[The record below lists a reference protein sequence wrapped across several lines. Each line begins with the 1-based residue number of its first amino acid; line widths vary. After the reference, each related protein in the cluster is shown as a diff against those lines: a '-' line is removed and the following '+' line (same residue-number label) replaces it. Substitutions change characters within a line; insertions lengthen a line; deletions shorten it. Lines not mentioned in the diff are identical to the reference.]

1 MASLVH
7 VTMITVLG
15 MKYIIRNS
23 KMKKTVLNS
32 PVPPSIASK
41 LSLQVIN
48 VTLPKS
54 LFMLNGYD
62 VELKKGM
69 HRTTAATHVA
79 AMIFF
84 VLSALLVDLAESG

>member
-1 MASLVH
+1 
-7 VTMITVLG
+7 MITVLG

-23 KMKKTVLNS
+23 KMKKTFLTS

-48 VTLPKS
+48 ETLPK
-54 LFMLNGYD
+54 LLVMVNGYD
-62 VELKKGM
+62 VEHRKGM

-84 VLSALLVDLAESG
+84 VLSPLLVLAESG